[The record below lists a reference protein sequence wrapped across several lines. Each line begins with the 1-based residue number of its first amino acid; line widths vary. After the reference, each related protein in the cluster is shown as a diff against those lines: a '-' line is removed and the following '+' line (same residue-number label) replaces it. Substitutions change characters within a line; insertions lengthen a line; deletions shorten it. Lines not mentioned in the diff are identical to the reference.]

1 MKKLKVR
8 YKSGEY
14 KTLYMGDGANEYR
27 DGKNWLEGS
36 KSESDGML
44 AQYRQN
50 LRDIGLDN
58 INY

>member
-1 MKKLKVR
+1 
-8 YKSGEY
+8 
-14 KTLYMGDGANEYR
+14 MGDGANEYR